1 MAMLVERQAH
11 GMSGKSCC
19 GSELSVAW
27 VGIATAGNSCDYAS
41 GKVDFA
47 GAAIV
52 YIGEVERGSG
62 GVHKRLL
69 SSAVADTQPLAD
81 RVEFALSG

>member
-1 MAMLVERQAH
+1 MAMLVERQTH
-11 GMSGKSCC
+11 GVGGKSCC

-27 VGIATAGNSCDYAS
+27 VGTATAGDSCDYAS

-52 YIGEVERGSG
+52 HIGEVERRS
-62 GVHKRLL
+62 
-69 SSAVADTQPLAD
+69 
-81 RVEFALSG
+81 